1 MDIVVKN
8 KVIKRNGEEVE
19 FDITKI
25 INAINAANNEVE
37 NIYKMNEYQI
47 RAIADEYCTAGAED
61 LRMR

>member
-37 NIYKMNEYQI
+37 NIKLKKNLEQRREQYPGHFENLMS
-47 RAIADEYCTAGAED
+47 
-61 LRMR
+61 